1 MKKSVRQ
8 NISEDI
14 SIQQNEFFTQLFD
27 CYYVRLSYYA
37 NTFIDDF
44 DVCRDLVQEIYIKL
58 WEKQLINF
66 SEEELEKFIYRSVKN
81 ACLDHIRQ
89 QKVRQNSRVFIL
101 ERLLE
106 QEEVHIPEVEIT
118 ELANKIEDIINELPE
133 QTSHIF
139 RLSRYEN
146 MSYPEI
152 AEKLDLT
159 VKGVEYHMSK
169 ALKSLQ
175 LQLKDYLP
183 VIICFL
189 SHFDK
194 M

>member
-1 MKKSVRQ
+1 MKKLVRQ

-27 CYYVRLSYYA
+27 RYYVRLSYYA

-44 DVCRDLVQEIYIKL
+44 DVCRDIVQEIYIKL
-58 WEKQLINF
+58 WEKQLSNF
-66 SEEELEKFIYRSVKN
+66 LEEELEKFMYRSVKN
-81 ACLDHIRQ
+81 ACFDHIRK
-89 QKVRQNSRVFIL
+89 QKVRQNSREFIL

-106 QEEVHIPEVEIT
+106 QEEIHIPEVEIM
-118 ELANKIEDIINELPE
+118 ELANKIENIINELPE
-133 QTSHIF
+133 QTAHIF

-189 SHFDK
+189 GHFDK

>member
-1 MKKSVRQ
+1 MKKLVRQ

-14 SIQQNEFFTQLFD
+14 PIQQNEFFTQLFD
-27 CYYVRLSYYA
+27 RYYVRLSYYA

-44 DVCRDLVQEIYIKL
+44 DVCRDIVQEIYIKL
-58 WEKQLINF
+58 WEKKLSNF
-66 SEEELEKFIYRSVKN
+66 SEEELEKFMYRSVKN
-81 ACLDHIRQ
+81 ACFDHIRK
-89 QKVRQNSRVFIL
+89 QKVRQNSREFIL

-106 QEEVHIPEVEIT
+106 QEEIHIPEVEIM
-118 ELANKIEDIINELPE
+118 ELANKIENIINELPE
-133 QTSHIF
+133 QTAHIF

-183 VIICFL
+183 IIVCFL

>member
-1 MKKSVRQ
+1 MKKLVRQ

-14 SIQQNEFFTQLFD
+14 PIQQNEFFTQLFD
-27 CYYVRLSYYA
+27 RYYVRLSYYA

-44 DVCRDLVQEIYIKL
+44 DVCRDIVQEIYIKL
-58 WEKQLINF
+58 WEKQLSNF
-66 SEEELEKFIYRSVKN
+66 LEEELEKFMYRSVKN
-81 ACLDHIRQ
+81 ACFDHIRK
-89 QKVRQNSRVFIL
+89 QKVRQNSREFIL

-106 QEEVHIPEVEIT
+106 QEEIHIPEVEIM
-118 ELANKIEDIINELPE
+118 ELANKIENIINELPE
-133 QTSHIF
+133 QTAHIF

-183 VIICFL
+183 IIVCFL

>member
-189 SHFDK
+189 GHFDK

>member
-183 VIICFL
+183 VIVCFL
-189 SHFDK
+189 SHFDR

>member
-1 MKKSVRQ
+1 MKKLVRQ

-27 CYYVRLSYYA
+27 RYYVRLSYYA

-44 DVCRDLVQEIYIKL
+44 DVCRDIVQEIYIKL
-58 WEKQLINF
+58 WEKQLSNF
-66 SEEELEKFIYRSVKN
+66 LEEELEKFMYRSVKN
-81 ACLDHIRQ
+81 ACFDHIRK
-89 QKVRQNSRVFIL
+89 QKVRQNSREFIL

-106 QEEVHIPEVEIT
+106 QEEIHIPEVEIM
-118 ELANKIEDIINELPE
+118 ELANKIENIINELPE
-133 QTSHIF
+133 QTAHIF

-183 VIICFL
+183 IIVCFL